1 MKHLRI
7 LPCAIASI
15 FCTGSAIAADY
26 NPSWYVGTSI
36 HAAETDETFGA
47 GNRGYGVGLRVGKP
61 LDEMWDV
68 QLGASYTRSSD
79 GDRRYQ
85 QNTLGVDVLYLFS
98 RNAIRPYLVMG
109 VAAERDRTNNR
120 FRQADSTS
128 PSASAGLGVQLV
140 LNDQWT
146 AQAEWR
152 KVHGYL
158 HGNDFGFSQASN
170 SQLSV
175 GLNYSFDKP
184 AAPVRVATY
193 TAPPVYE
200 PAAVVVQAPPPPAPT
215 PPPAPRYEKITL
227 SATEL
232 FAFNSAQLSTP
243 QPKLDNIAAALNSN
257 MQINQIVITGYADR
271 IGSNQYN
278 LKLSEKRAV
287 SVKDYLLGK
296 GVASER
302 MSANG
307 KGESNPVVECSNKKR
322 ADLIVCLEPNRRVE
336 IEQFSFDQRTR

>member
-1 MKHLRI
+1 MNHLRI
-7 LPCAIASI
+7 LPLAIASI
-15 FCTGSAIAADY
+15 FCTSGAIAADY
-26 NPSWYVGTSI
+26 NPSWYIGAGL

-47 GNRGYGVGLRVGKP
+47 GNRGYGASLRVGKP
-61 LDEMWDV
+61 LNEMWDV
-68 QLGASYTRSSD
+68 QLGASYTRASN

-85 QNTLGVDVLYLFS
+85 QNTLGADLLYLFS
-98 RNAIRPYLVMG
+98 RNTVRPYLVMG

-120 FRQADSTS
+120 FIQADSTS
-128 PSASAGLGVQLV
+128 PSVSAGLGVQLV

-146 AQAEWR
+146 ALAEWR

-184 AAPVRVATY
+184 AAPVRVASY
-193 TAPPVYE
+193 TAPAPYE
-200 PAAVVVQAPPPPAPT
+200 AAPAVVQAPPPAPV

-243 QPKLDNIAAALNSN
+243 QEKLDNIAIALNSN
-257 MQINQIVITGYADR
+257 MQVNQIVITGYADR

-278 LKLSEKRAV
+278 QKLSEKRAV

-322 ADLIVCLEPNRRVE
+322 VDLIACLEPNRRVE
-336 IEQFSFDQRTR
+336 IEQFSFDQRTK